1 MIKMMTT
8 REKELQMVKK
18 RDIFCFEVLREN
30 KENYNMTPPP
40 ISTLHVSSGTKS
52 VPVVIII

>member
-18 RDIFCFEVLREN
+18 RDIFCFEVLCEN
-30 KENYNMTPPP
+30 KENYNMSECTSKKGYSLRSE
-40 ISTLHVSSGTKS
+40 ISVGDFELT
-52 VPVVIII
+52 